1 MKTANKLQQFRRQC
15 EKDAGVPSAAIHV
28 PLLSVLVDVCR
39 ALKLSKKQTRQV
51 LGEHGSVLLRAGR
64 RHQFGLASRPVT
76 YKPRQRAN

>member
-39 ALKLSKKQTRQV
+39 TLKLSKKQTRQV
-51 LGEHGSVLLRAGR
+51 IGEQGNVLLRAGQ